1 MGEFDVVRKI
11 AEKQGK
17 GVGDHG
23 ASEKRQFNQFI
34 FGMVLEN
41 IPVPLL
47 GKGFTWYQPNG
58 RSKSRIKQVSS
69 IKEMIQCLAIMY
81 SIHFR
86 YEYIG
91 SHCLILLKDSK
102 VDWGPKP
109 FRNLNCWFQDNGF
122 KGFVENS
129 WKDIE
134 IQGWGA
140 YVLKEKLKRLMGSLK
155 S

>member
-1 MGEFDVVRKI
+1 MNEIEEDDDFRLFVKRFNKFLRNK
-11 AEKQGK
+11 ANQRRSNFNSKKKGK

-129 WKDIE
+129 
-134 IQGWGA
+134 
-140 YVLKEKLKRLMGSLK
+140 
-155 S
+155 